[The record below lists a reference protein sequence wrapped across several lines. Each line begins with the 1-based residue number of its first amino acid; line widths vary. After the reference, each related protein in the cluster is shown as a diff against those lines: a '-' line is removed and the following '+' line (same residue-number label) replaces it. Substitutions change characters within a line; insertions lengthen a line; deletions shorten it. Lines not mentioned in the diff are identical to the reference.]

1 MAKKNTTPVTVV
13 TTPAYP
19 FLTKDEVTVKD
30 LVAHFNMDGKKLRA
44 LIRSQGFRAPA
55 TGLEGMAPQAKYT
68 WSPDSKNLKKIL
80 SAIESF
86 IENENSDEADA
97 E

>member
-1 MAKKNTTPVTVV
+1 
-13 TTPAYP
+13 
-19 FLTKDEVTVKD
+19 
-30 LVAHFNMDGKKLRA
+30 
-44 LIRSQGFRAPA
+44 
-55 TGLEGMAPQAKYT
+55 MAPQAKYT